1 MKRNLIIIA
10 LISAFLSCTKTI
22 TPKLNNAQAQINIQ
36 GAVSD
41 TAGPY
46 FVSIVKTVG
55 FYENNTFPGVSGAT
69 VTITDSTAGVTDE
82 LTETADAGLYRT
94 WKIMQGIP
102 GHTYLLNVSL
112 NGARFTASSTMPQPV
127 QLDSVTFD
135 LRDTSKINSIANYQD
150 PGNTVNYYKYNLLLN
165 GVKDDRFLTFDD
177 RLSNGRYI
185 RDKVDADTGEIKNN
199 YVVQLSL
206 VGVDAGVYTYLHEAE
221 AVAYDNGS
229 LSSPAT
235 PTTNIH
241 GGCLGYFSA
250 QTVSNKTAV
259 VKY

>member
-1 MKRNLIIIA
+1 MKRCLIIIA
-10 LISAFLSCTKTI
+10 LTGAFFSCTKTI
-22 TPKLNNAQAQINIQ
+22 TPKLDNADAQIYIQ

-55 FYENNTFPGVSGAT
+55 FYESNDYPGVPGAK
-69 VTITDSTAGVTDE
+69 VSITDSTAAITDQ
-82 LTETADAGLYRT
+82 LIETATAGLYKT
-94 WKIMQGIP
+94 HNIVQGLP
-102 GHTYLLNVSL
+102 GHTYVLKVAL
-112 NGARFTASSTMPQPV
+112 NGNTYTASSTMPQPV
-127 QLDSVTFD
+127 LLDSVTFNIS
-135 LRDTSKINSIANYQD
+135 DTTKINAIANYQD
-150 PGNTVNYYKYNLLLN
+150 PGNTVNYYKYSLLLN
-165 GVKDDRFLTFDD
+165 GVTDDRFLTFDD

-199 YVVQLSL
+199 YVVRLSL
-206 VGVDAGVYTYLHEAE
+206 VGIDAGVYTYLHEAE

-235 PTTNIH
+235 PTSNIH

-259 VKY
+259 VKF